1 MLWKELLNSGV
12 VMIQRAKITDGPDIQ
27 KLINGHAKEGKMLQR
42 SILEIY
48 ERIRDFFV
56 YRRNGRVVGAAS
68 LAICWE
74 DLAEIRSV
82 AVKNSDSGKGVGKK
96 LIEACEE
103 EARRLG
109 IKKVFVLT
117 YIPEYFKKFGYKT
130 VSRAKLP
137 HKIWKDCINCP
148 KFPDCGEVPM
158 VKTLR

>member
-1 MLWKELLNSGV
+1 
-12 VMIQRAKITDGPDIQ
+12 MIQKAKIKDGPEIQ

-56 YRRNGRVVGAAS
+56 VRKNGRVVGAAS

-82 AVKNSDSGKGVGKK
+82 AVKNSESGKGIGKE
-96 LIEACEE
+96 LLWACEE
-103 EARRLG
+103 EAKRLG

-117 YIPEYFKKFGYKT
+117 YIPDYFKKFGYSV
-130 VSRAKLP
+130 VSRSKLP

-158 VKTLR
+158 MKEL